1 MALISSGVLR
11 RKILQHTRNSTAESV
26 THEVLELMLV
36 FDLYGRLSALAD
48 NLEWP
53 VLKIPLDIRI
63 IEVATNQT

>member
-1 MALISSGVLR
+1 M
-11 RKILQHTRNSTAESV
+11 